1 MYRNSEYPFYM
12 KTIFALLAFILL
24 SSCAQNNYVKY
35 KSMYEHENFE
45 TAPDYSKIINWAAHP
60 AKRDPS
66 DSLPVSLSRTYQ
78 PNQQVDVFFIH
89 PTTYLDPTKPY
100 GWNASL
106 TDIKTNIVTDFGTI
120 LNQASIFNESGR
132 VFAPRYRQAH
142 IGSYSPINQADTIK
156 AIAAFELAYQDIK
169 SAFEFYMSNYNNG
182 RPIVIASHSQGS
194 THAKRLLKEFFDNK
208 PLANKLVAAYV
219 VGMAIDPSDYSQLKA
234 CATPNATG
242 CICAW
247 RTYKE
252 GYIPPFIEKET
263 FVSIVTNPLSWSA
276 EKTVVERNKNKGA
289 VLYNFKKVTPK
300 VAGAINHGGV
310 LWTKK
315 PQFFGN
321 VLYNT
326 NNYHIADYNLFYMS
340 VRENVKQRVAQY
352 LSLADYKSNK

>member
-1 MYRNSEYPFYM
+1 M
-12 KTIFALLAFILL
+12 KTILTLLAFILL

-35 KSMYEHENFE
+35 KQAYEQENFE
-45 TAPDYSKIINWAAHP
+45 VTPDYNKIANWAAHP
-60 AKRDPS
+60 DKKDPS
-66 DSLPVSLSRTYQ
+66 DSLPVVLSKKYQ

-106 TDIKTNIVTDFGTI
+106 TDIKTNIETDFGTI
-120 LNQASIFNESGR
+120 LNQASIFNQSGR

-142 IGSYSPINQADTIK
+142 IGSYSPINHADTIK
-156 AIAAFELAYQDIK
+156 AIAAFDLAYQDIK
-169 SAFEFYMSNYNNG
+169 AAFEFYMTHYNNG
-182 RPIVIASHSQGS
+182 RPLIIAAHSQGS
-194 THAKRLLKEFFDNK
+194 THAKTLLKEYFDNK
-208 PLANKLVAAYV
+208 PLGGKLVAAYI
-219 VGMAIDPSDYSQLKA
+219 VGMAINPADYSQLKA

-252 GYIPPFIEKET
+252 GYIPPFVEKET
-263 FVSIVTNPLSWSA
+263 FTSIVTNPLSWSA
-276 EKTVVERNKNKGA
+276 EYPVMKRNKNAGA

-300 VAGAINHGGV
+300 VAGAINHGGI

-321 VLYNT
+321 FLYNT
-326 NNYHIADYNLFYMS
+326 NNYHIADYNLYYIS
-340 VRENVKQRVAQY
+340 IRENVQQRVNQY
-352 LSLADYKSNK
+352 MSLSAYKSSK